1 MGSYG
6 YAWPVRRML
15 ANNDSGLAT
24 VEHAGGFGGGGQW
37 ASSSKMRDCLRGPY
51 MGNHSYDVVTI
62 NAGIHDCAEYFSRIN
77 ETQYTS
83 NLREI
88 FRSLRCALHFC
99 VPFGFKRKTA

>member
-1 MGSYG
+1 
-6 YAWPVRRML
+6 ML